1 MSNPFLNLNITVS
14 TEPEIFHTMRQQL
27 VRIKS
32 IEHINYNVLRIVAEK
47 PQQFN
52 FIPGQATE
60 ISVNR
65 NGWEAEKRPF
75 TFTSV
80 PEDDYLE
87 FTIKIYPMLRNVTY
101 EIDELV
107 VNDELIL
114 HEVFGEIAYKG
125 EGVFIAGGAG
135 VTPFISIFRYLHS
148 INKIGENKLI
158 LANNSKADIILERE
172 FKDLLNG
179 NFINILTHE
188 NIEGYSHGLIT
199 EDFLSEHLTETSN
212 FVYLC
217 GPPPMMASVEKQLA
231 DLNIAE
237 KLIIKEAF

>member
-1 MSNPFLNLNITVS
+1 
-14 TEPEIFHTMRQQL
+14 MRQQL

-47 PQQFN
+47 PQHFN

-75 TFTSV
+75 TFTSL
-80 PEDDYLE
+80 PENDYLE
-87 FTIKIYPMLRNVTY
+87 FTIKIYPMRRNVTY

-114 HEVFGEIAYKG
+114 HEVFGELVYKR

-135 VTPFISIFRYLHS
+135 VTPFISIFRQLHS

-158 LANNSKADIILERE
+158 LANNSKADIILEQE

-179 NFINILTHE
+179 NFVNILTHE
-188 NIEGYSHGLIT
+188 NIKGYSHGLIN
-199 EDFLSEHLTETSN
+199 EDFLSKHLTDTGKY
-212 FVYLC
+212 VYLC

-231 DLNIAE
+231 DLRLAE
-237 KLIIKEAF
+237 KMIIKDAF